1 MVLKKPAVV
10 SFSPIATLGNRGLQE
25 SHHFP
30 RKPKNEDVGQ
40 TRFVSRLPSLAGP
53 SAAPLRAGQS
63 ALRPHTSLVHRGLRP
78 GLVPPRPPGQ
88 TSSLGSQLGSP
99 WLSSSARASGGPWGP
114 ATRTVPG
121 QPCASRQRGGS
132 HLRPAVTPD
141 CLQALPLLLLSLP
154 APPPPSSSVRPSAC
168 SHRASSHD
176 RAALLCDVMPAPCG
190 SSKAVPRAWARGHPL
205 LGPSHALRDPP
216 GRRYFLWPVP
226 SPRARSRLGPVPRS
240 AGRRQGEQGV
250 SQSSR
255 C

>member
-1 MVLKKPAVV
+1 MV

-40 TRFVSRLPSLAGP
+40 TCFVSRLPSLAGP
-53 SAAPLRAGQS
+53 AAAPLRAGQS

-78 GLVPPRPPGQ
+78 GLVPLRPPGQ

-141 CLQALPLLLLSLP
+141 CLQALPLLLFSLP
-154 APPPPSSSVRPSAC
+154 WCGLNTAP
-168 SHRASSHD
+168 ASNT
-176 RAALLCDVMPAPCG
+176 AAHLTGLRKLTFILSPFYKRFLL
-190 SSKAVPRAWARGHPL
+190 L
-205 LGPSHALRDPP
+205 L
-216 GRRYFLWPVP
+216 
-226 SPRARSRLGPVPRS
+226 
-240 AGRRQGEQGV
+240 
-250 SQSSR
+250 
-255 C
+255 